1 MRLFIDVAAVPDAQ
15 HEHNEGVV
23 FDVVDDAVVADADAE
38 FTVASGEL
46 NGGGRSRSRRQSF
59 DRPDDSLLLGGMNF
73 AQGLRSRGLIGD
85 RIGRQ

>member
-38 FTVASGEL
+38 FTVATGEL
-46 NGGGRSRSRRQSF
+46 NGAGRSRSLRQSF
-59 DRPDDSLLLGGMNF
+59 DGSDDSLLLGGMNF
-73 AQGLRSRGLIGD
+73 AQGFRSRGLRD
-85 RIGRQ
+85 RADRA